1 MEVGGTAGL
10 RLELRMAST
19 AGTPS
24 DEIDLEELVRDNA
37 ASAVGNKRSAK
48 EGLATEGDRDRAGLF
63 RPLGIG
69 EVGVPGAA
77 GELNCPVALS

>member
-1 MEVGGTAGL
+1 MDSSGIEVCGAAGL
-10 RLELRMAST
+10 RLELRIAST

-37 ASAVGNKRSAK
+37 ASVVGNKRSAK
-48 EGLATEGDRDRAGLF
+48 EGLATDGDREPAGLF
-63 RPLGIG
+63 RPLGMG

-77 GELNCPVALS
+77 GELS